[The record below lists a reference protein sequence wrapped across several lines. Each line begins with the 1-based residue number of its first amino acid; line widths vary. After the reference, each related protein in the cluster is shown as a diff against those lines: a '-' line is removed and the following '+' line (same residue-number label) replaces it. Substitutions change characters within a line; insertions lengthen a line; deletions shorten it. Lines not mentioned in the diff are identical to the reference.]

1 MKTNYIIIISFL
13 ILCAPIFSQEK
24 TEKTSGIFYKI
35 SLATTLTINED
46 YTIEPEDGEP
56 FLEPSALFVNN
67 TVGYQFDQRTSIG
80 LNFEYNWHSKQGL
93 HFFPAYINLQH
104 NLSVN
109 RDVNL
114 FVRGGYGT
122 LLKMGNS
129 FEKGSLFKVG
139 AGIQGDIGKNDSI
152 LIGLDYNRKRFGYR
166 TLDGL
171 SSVSIFLEF
180 MFL

>member
-1 MKTNYIIIISFL
+1 
-13 ILCAPIFSQEK
+13 
-24 TEKTSGIFYKI
+24 
-35 SLATTLTINED
+35 
-46 YTIEPEDGEP
+46 
-56 FLEPSALFVNN
+56 
-67 TVGYQFDQRTSIG
+67 
-80 LNFEYNWHSKQGL
+80 
-93 HFFPAYINLQH
+93 
-104 NLSVN
+104 
-109 RDVNL
+109 
-114 FVRGGYGT
+114 
-122 LLKMGNS
+122 MGNS